1 MEKKCDEIVCNRP
14 GCNKKGQTLEEFLAC
29 YDADRYKK
37 PSVTVDMLIFCDD
50 NAQSTLQLL
59 LIERANHP
67 CINTWALPGGFVEMD
82 ENLEQAAMRELEEE
96 THLKEA
102 YLEQLY
108 TYGDVDRDPRG
119 RTISVAYL
127 AIISNKDEDMHADD
141 DAKNAAWFDVS
152 CNKVKEETFEET
164 STKGMKA
171 KNVKTVTEYEI
182 KLQAKEIS
190 LSAKVQRICTQIGR
204 RKKEEM
210 ILLENNQIAFDH
222 AKIILKGY
230 LKANEED

>member
-1 MEKKCDEIVCNRP
+1 MNKKCDEIVCNRP

-29 YDADRYKK
+29 YDSNRYQK

-50 NAQSTLQLL
+50 STHDALQLL

-67 CINTWALPGGFVEMD
+67 CIHTWALPGGFVEME

-96 THLKEA
+96 THLKEC

-108 TYGDVDRDPRG
+108 TYGEVNRDPRG

-127 AIISNKDEDMHADD
+127 AVVPKKDKAMHADD
-141 DAKNAAWFDVS
+141 DAQQAAWFDVY
-152 CNKVKEETFEET
+152 CHKIKEETNEET
-164 STKGMKA
+164 KEGMKRS
-171 KNVKTVTEYEI
+171 VSLQTIEDYEI
-182 KLQAKEIS
+182 RLQAKEVVAF
-190 LSAKVQRICTQIGR
+190 AKVRITTMRTGK

-210 ILLENNQIAFDH
+210 TILENHQLAFDH

-230 LKANEED
+230 LKMTQG